1 VKKLD
6 LSKLRD
12 NLKKIKLNDRRI
24 IIVIAIILVVLLMM
38 DFNNRMVLLLRL
50 NEERDVLSTQVTN
63 LELTRIS
70 FEDKVRY
77 ATSDFALEEWAREE
91 AGMIEEGDIPIIV
104 IAPVDETPIPTPIV
118 ISTQQ
123 PIARWQIWQELFFG
137 ED

>member
-1 VKKLD
+1 MKKLD

-24 IIVIAIILVVLLMM
+24 IIVIAIMLVVLLMM

-50 NEERDVLSTQVTN
+50 NEDRDVLSTQVTN
-63 LELTRIS
+63 LELTRVS
-70 FEDKVRY
+70 FEDQVRQ
-77 ATSDFALEEWAREE
+77 ATSDLALQQWAREE
-91 AGMIEEGDIPIIV
+91 ARMIEEGDIPIIV

-123 PIARWQIWQELFFG
+123 SIARWQIWKELFFG

>member
-50 NEERDVLSTQVTN
+50 NDERNVLSTQVTN

-70 FEDKVRY
+70 FEDQVRY
-77 ATSDFALEEWAREE
+77 ATSDPALEEWAREE
-91 AGMIEEGDIPIIV
+91 ARMIEEGDVPIIV